1 MTRKRYIKLL
11 MACGFPRDECNEA
24 ARSARITRDSYRQN
38 LECWETSLRIVAANC
53 AVEYEA
59 QFRRRAADLLRRAL
73 YGEVAHE

>member
-11 MACGFPRDECNEA
+11 MACGFPRGECKEA
-24 ARSARITRDSYRQN
+24 AKAARITRDSYRQD
-38 LECWETSLRIVAANC
+38 LECSETSLRIVAANC

-59 QFRRRAADLLRRAL
+59 RFRRRAADILRRAL